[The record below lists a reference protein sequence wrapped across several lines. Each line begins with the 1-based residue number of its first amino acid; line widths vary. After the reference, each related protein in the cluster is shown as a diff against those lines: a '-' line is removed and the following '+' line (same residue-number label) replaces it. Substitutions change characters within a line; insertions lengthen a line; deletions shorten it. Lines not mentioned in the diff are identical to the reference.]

1 MNTQEKLAA
10 ELSVVYPEIID
21 RIEKK
26 MSEVLVIM
34 GADSFEGIFLDLHP
48 SQRTQ
53 TCTKF
58 FQYFATRAIEEVCE
72 ENDIPLKAV
81 DETGR
86 DWIYDGHLPVEQKI
100 KTMLVNTDPYRKYNV
115 KKYGGVNTYWT
126 GAKSTVSNNKK
137 ADTHL
142 LLAFAINGNRIDLS
156 FSTAVSLKKTGSEW
170 STGSGSSDGFANLTI
185 NNHTTGSDLIY
196 GGYHS
201 TNKSFYGLLQEVH

>member
-1 MNTQEKLAA
+1 MNLQEKLAT
-10 ELSVVYPEIID
+10 ELSIVYPEIIT
-21 RIEKK
+21 RIENKLSK
-26 MSEVLVIM
+26 VIQIM
-34 GADSFEGIFLDLHP
+34 GAPSFELLFKDISV

-115 KKYGGVNTYWT
+115 KKYGVVNTYWT

-156 FSTAVSLKKTGSEW
+156 FSTAVSLKKTGTEW
-170 STGSGSSDGFANLTI
+170 STGSGKSDGFANLTI

-196 GGYHS
+196 GDYHS